1 MVSGANS
8 SLHGK
13 EEATYLAATTVST
26 GVIGGHGLKITSQ
39 ERNNNLQ
46 AVWGLGSR
54 TQTVIIEKQ
63 FTGTMGIEFLM
74 SNPWFLYP
82 IMGAKADGGSGPSSY
97 THTFTEAN
105 TLPSFKFQN
114 SLNIDTASTNDL
126 NISMTGAVNTG
137 ASIKT
142 SVGEAVSV
150 TMDWVY
156 ANESIATSAFV
167 AQTAETYQPYSFA
180 HGVLELPNGS
190 TIANVQSV
198 DISIA
203 QNADMIWGLGS
214 RAGTAHVDKNRAY
227 SIKTTAYFTDPAT
240 FLKLFYNG
248 TTGTTPGAIAE
259 TATLQLTFTNGTQ
272 IVEFTFT
279 GLKIDTE
286 SLPQSIDAATM
297 EDISLQARTL
307 TVICT
312 DSTATYPAIIAA

>member
-1 MVSGANS
+1 MVSGAQT
-8 SLHGK
+8 SLHAK
-13 EEATYLAATTVST
+13 QEATYLAATTVTT
-26 GVIGGHGLKITSQ
+26 GILGGHGLKITSQ

-63 FTGTMGIEFLM
+63 FTGTLGIEFLM

-82 IMGAKADGGSGPSSY
+82 IMGTKLDGGIAGAY

-105 TLPSFKFQN
+105 SLPSFKFNN
-114 SLNIDTASTNDL
+114 SLNIDSASTSDL
-126 NISMTGAVNTG
+126 NISITGAVNTS

-142 SVGEAVSV
+142 AIGEAVSV
-150 TMDWVY
+150 TMDFIY
-156 ANESIATSAFV
+156 ANESIASTAFV
-167 AQTAETYQPYSFA
+167 AQTAETYSPYSFA

-203 QNADMIWGLGS
+203 QNADMIWGLGA

-227 SIKTTAYFTDPAT
+227 TIKTSAYFTDPAA
-240 FLKLFYNG
+240 FLKLFYTG
-248 TTGTTPGAIAE
+248 STGTAPGNITE
-259 TATLQLTFTNGTQ
+259 IATLQLTFTNGTQ

-286 SLPQSIDAATM
+286 SLPQAIDAAVM

-307 TVICT
+307 TVIAT
-312 DSTATYPAIIAA
+312 DTTQLFPAVLAA